1 MSREHI
7 KQALTERR
15 DRKMIKKILTGLL
28 CAALLLSGLATA
40 ENVVE
45 TLPTTAP
52 MPKPEIEKNEYGF
65 TDLSVFYEGMEDCWN
80 YQMPGFSKT
89 ETERLPEAQ
98 RRWDEGARPE
108 SSILNLTEHVKLSLV
123 ELPKEQYEGE
133 SWFLL
138 LPYSELTDEELLQ
151 VVDAFGQM
159 GIRIDAPMVNWHNC
173 MRGGG
178 CEAGLRSLTEEEEDR
193 FSSIGEL
200 YTRSGLRPETPFTAL
215 VTDDGLGYVTLD
227 EEEYSG
233 LDMVTFEPARRIT
246 DEELLQ
252 MYALYFDEP
261 AAAPGKMAEYETQLR
276 KEMSNLLGMPLSA
289 KRTAGED
296 VWRANEWDA
305 YETDRMI
312 YNTQFG
318 EVGGKER
325 TWSGSIDVD
334 TGKLTSAR
342 VTIDDRYYKDS
353 DMYPDVHM
361 DPWDA
366 RWEEMARETVASLR
380 IDGEKGI
387 IKVQNQGTYS
397 INRVESAEVRVWME
411 DGGVYSV
418 TIAFMFEHPVE
429 IEYQDA
435 ISYAGQ
441 VDIWTDIVNGEMKER

>member
-15 DRKMIKKILTGLL
+15 DRKMIKRILTGML
-28 CAALLLSGLATA
+28 CAALLLSGFAAA

-123 ELPKEQYEGE
+123 ELPKDQYEGE

-159 GIRIDAPMVNWHNC
+159 GIRIDASMVNWHNC

-178 CEAGLRSLTEEEEDR
+178 CEESLRALTEEENER
-193 FSSIGEL
+193 YASIGEL

-215 VTDDGLGYVTLD
+215 VTDDGLGCVTFD
-227 EEEYSG
+227 EDEYSG
-233 LDMVTFEPARRIT
+233 LDMLTFEPARRIT

-252 MYALYFDEP
+252 MYALYNKEP
-261 AAAPGKMAEYETQLR
+261 AVAAGKMVEYEMLLR
-276 KEMSNLLGMPLSA
+276 KELSHMLGLALSA
-289 KRTAGED
+289 KRLSDEN
-296 VWRANEWDA
+296 VWYADEWDPH
-305 YETDRMI
+305 EVNRKV
-312 YNTQFG
+312 YNTSFE
-318 EVGGKER
+318 EVGGEER
-325 TWSGSIDVD
+325 YWDGTVDVA
-334 TGKLTSAR
+334 TGKLTQGW
-342 VTIDDRYYKDS
+342 VTLDDRCWANG
-353 DMYPDVHM
+353 DMYSDLRM
-361 DPWDA
+361 DPWQS

-380 IDGEKGI
+380 TDGEKGI
-387 IKVQNQGTYS
+387 VKVENHGSQIYNHA
-397 INRVESAEVRVWME
+397 ECAEVWVWME
-411 DGGVYSV
+411 DGGVYNVS
-418 TIAFMFEHPVE
+418 IAYVFEHP
-429 IEYQDA
+429 IEATYHDA
-435 ISYAGQ
+435 ISIAGKETM
-441 VDIWTDIVNGEMKER
+441 WRESALGEGND